1 MRNAEIFCGRDR
13 DGRHQVLEC
22 DRHRVKVDTMATGD
36 QELPLYF
43 DGTRGKPGHKPTA
56 GKEEEDDERD
66 RAD

>member
-1 MRNAEIFCGRDR
+1 MLNAEIFCGRDR
-13 DGRHQVLEC
+13 DVRHQVEC
-22 DRHRVKVDTMATGD
+22 DRHRVKVDTIATGD